1 MKVQTIGLRA
11 AVLLLSILLTACG
24 DTGPKL
30 DYSLSLSDAR
40 DGEAGESVVTAA
52 LSEDGAFAAVAT
64 VDGAVSVWDISQR
77 KEIQSWPKEEF
88 GGGIRFLRFTANGR
102 MLLLAGVDHSV
113 EKSVE
118 GQTDMNYFMML
129 DIAVSSAK
137 HVWTLEGARLTAV
150 APAEDGSKILVGFS
164 NGLMVLFDRTTSTRA
179 DYSLHTDKITD
190 LTLSPDGRFALSS
203 SVDTT
208 AIYWELA
215 TGKILQT
222 FAHNNRATKVAV
234 DRRFSVAFTSDTLDN
249 QRLWN
254 LDSGKVT
261 APLKHQQP
269 WMYVS
274 AARFSTDGNR
284 LLIAS
289 PSGAVTVWNPI
300 NGESIAQWHIDF
312 PVVDVAEN
320 NNGDLVSVGS
330 TGLVQIW
337 KRQW

>member
-1 MKVQTIGLRA
+1 MKVRTIGSRA
-11 AVLLLSILLTACG
+11 AVLLLSILLFACG
-24 DTGPKL
+24 DTGPQL
-30 DYSLSLSDAR
+30 DYSLSLSDAG
-40 DGEAGESVVTAA
+40 DGEVGESVATAA
-52 LSEDGAFAAVAT
+52 LSADGAFAAVAT
-64 VDGAVSVWDISQR
+64 VDGAVSVWDIAQG

-88 GGGIRFLRFTANGR
+88 GGGIQFLRFTANGQ

-113 EKSVE
+113 EKSAAS
-118 GQTDMNYFMML
+118 QADMNYFMML
-129 DIAVSSAK
+129 DIADSSAK

-150 APAEDGSKILVGFS
+150 SPAKDGSKILVGFS
-164 NGLMVLFDRTTSTRA
+164 NGLIVLFDKTTSSRA

-222 FAHNNRATKVAV
+222 LAHNNRATKVAA
-234 DRRFSVAFTSDTLDN
+234 DTGFNVAFTSDTLDN
-249 QRLWN
+249 QRLWD
-254 LDSGKVT
+254 LDTGTLT
-261 APLKHQQP
+261 APLKHKQP
-269 WMYVS
+269 WMYIS
-274 AARFSTDGNR
+274 AARFSADGNR

-289 PSGAVTVWNPI
+289 PSGAVRIWNPSD
-300 NGESIAQWHIDF
+300 GENIAQWRIDF
-312 PVVDVAEN
+312 PVIDVAEN
-320 NNGDLVSVGS
+320 NSGDVVSVGS